1 MIRSFNLIAR
11 LRAVPAA
18 ALLAA
23 LATAGPAQ
31 AAIPF
36 FGTQFD
42 ASAVAEADGSAPE
55 ADWQMDGDTVS
66 AQAASVGDVHAA
78 TAGAFAGPGF
88 LTVSADVSAGA
99 SAGAPSHAVATAHF
113 SGSFLSTGT
122 VSLSLDY
129 QPLTFTEGS
138 GSAAT
143 TLFISLSN
151 GGTTLFEDYVQGPW
165 SFSYT
170 PVAGSTSVLDLT
182 LSSEVS
188 AAFLSPGTG
197 NASAFGSV
205 AIMGAVPE
213 ASTWLMFSLG
223 LAGVAALGR
232 RRSRAAEV
240 QA

>member
-23 LATAGPAQ
+23 LTSTAPAQ

-88 LTVSADVSAGA
+88 LTVSADVSAGTL
-99 SAGAPSHAVATAHF
+99 SHAVASAHF

-129 QPLTFTEGS
+129 NPLTFTEGS
-138 GSAAT
+138 GAAAT
-143 TLFISLSN
+143 TLFVSLSN
-151 GGTTLFEDYVQGPW
+151 GGATLFEDYVQGPW

>member
-1 MIRSFNLIAR
+1 MIPSFNLIAR
-11 LRAVPAA
+11 LRVVPAA

-23 LATAGPAQ
+23 LVAASPAQ

-36 FGTQFD
+36 FGTHVD

-55 ADWQMDGDTVS
+55 ADWQTDVDSVS

-78 TAGAFAGPGF
+78 TAGAFAGPGL
-88 LTVSADVSAGA
+88 LTVSADVSAGTL
-99 SAGAPSHAVATAHF
+99 SHAVASAHF

-143 TLFISLSN
+143 TLFVSLSN

-182 LSSEVS
+182 LSSEVT

-213 ASTWLMFSLG
+213 ASTWLLFSLG
-223 LAGVAALGR
+223 LAGVAAIGR
-232 RRSRAAEV
+232 RRSQQRADEV
-240 QA
+240 VA

>member
-1 MIRSFNLIAR
+1 MIRRLNLSAR

-18 ALLAA
+18 VLLAA
-23 LATAGPAQ
+23 LAATGSAH

-36 FGTQFD
+36 FGTQVD
-42 ASAVAEADGSAPE
+42 TSAVAAADGAAPE
-55 ADWQMDGDTVS
+55 ADWQMDVDTVS
-66 AQAASVGDVHAA
+66 AQAASVGDVHVA
-78 TAGAFAGPGF
+78 TAGAFAGPGL

-99 SAGAPSHAVATAHF
+99 LSHAVASAHF

-129 QPLTFTEGS
+129 NPVTFSDGS
-138 GSAAT
+138 GAAAT
-143 TLFISLSN
+143 SLFVSLSN

-182 LSSEVS
+182 LSSEVT
-188 AAFLSPGTG
+188 AAFLSSGTG

-223 LAGVAALGR
+223 LAGMAAIGR
-232 RRSRAAEV
+232 RRSQQRADEV
-240 QA
+240 AA

>member
-23 LATAGPAQ
+23 LATTGPAQ

-88 LTVSADVSAGA
+88 LTVSADVSAGTL
-99 SAGAPSHAVATAHF
+99 SHAVASAHF

-129 QPLTFTEGS
+129 NPLTFTEGS
-138 GSAAT
+138 GAAAT
-143 TLFISLSN
+143 TLFVSLSN